1 MKLMFM
7 LLLVMTQDVSAETR
21 EQEALRVAMEA
32 ALKQSGADKKIE
44 EVVRKYVTKDIEA
57 MLGKFLGPVKIV
69 VDQRVEFKWEF

>member
-1 MKLMFM
+1 MKLIF
-7 LLLVMTQDVSAETR
+7 LLLIGMTQDVLASTR

-44 EVVRKYVTKDIEA
+44 EVMRKYITKDIEET
-57 MLGKFLGPVKIV
+57 LGKFLGPVKIV